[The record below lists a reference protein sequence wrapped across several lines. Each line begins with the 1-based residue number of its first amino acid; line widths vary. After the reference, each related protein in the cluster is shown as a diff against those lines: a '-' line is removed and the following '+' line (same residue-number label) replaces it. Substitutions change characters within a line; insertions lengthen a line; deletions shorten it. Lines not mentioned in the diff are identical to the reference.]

1 MSNIWQYTATNVLK
15 YYWSYIYKTDLIRAE
30 FMGNNNANCSMVYS
44 KEIGKKIH
52 VHYAHGF
59 TIAGEKCFWSPYSI
73 VEPAH
78 CNI

>member
-1 MSNIWQYTATNVLK
+1 
-15 YYWSYIYKTDLIRAE
+15 
-30 FMGNNNANCSMVYS
+30 MGSNNANCSMVYS

-78 CNI
+78 CDI